1 MALLST
7 RRRPAQPCPLVR
19 VACVKGVVRVTG
31 EGRVSCDHSR
41 DNWSRAAMAN
51 ASTTGWDAGYAA
63 IRDGKEVDELRKRLR
78 AARRPDISYQYGRT
92 ASESKADWQGFTLLH
107 FVVWKLHE
115 KDCRYRS
122 ARAVEYIDFLL
133 AEGCDASSQDH
144 SGRTAAARRLCN
156 IYQI

>member
-1 MALLST
+1 MVG
-7 RRRPAQPCPLVR
+7 AQPCPLVR

-92 ASESKADWQGFTLLH
+92 ASESRRPRWPWARA
-107 FVVWKLHE
+107 
-115 KDCRYRS
+115 RYRWCS
-122 ARAVEYIDFLL
+122 TM
-133 AEGCDASSQDH
+133 CC
-144 SGRTAAARRLCN
+144 RLPCPGS
-156 IYQI
+156 